1 MAEAAVVAD
10 DEALNSADTVHRKGR
25 RGVENT

>member
-1 MAEAAVVAD
+1 VVKAAAVAG
-10 DEALNSADTVHRKGR
+10 DEALNSADTVYRKGR